1 MKRLSSSHSFKGPQG
16 KDVGLISI
24 PPSVEEKG
32 KYEAVLLDGIEEVE
46 CEEEEELCSNGPSG
60 LGEKKRRLSVDQVK
74 ALEKNF
80 EVENKLDPE
89 RKVRLARDLGLQP
102 RQVAV
107 WFQNRRARWKT
118 KQLERDYGALKSLHD
133 DLKLDCDALR
143 RDKELLLAEI
153 RELKAKL
160 ADTGMDATQSE
171 IIKAVEEARAP
182 LIYKDGA
189 SDSDSSVVFNDETSP
204 YGGLVLHQN
213 CLMEFKPRSS
223 SLSFENKAMDEGFLG
238 GDELCSSLF
247 SEQPAP
253 SLSWYCSDPCEYKG
267 D

>member
-1 MKRLSSSHSFKGPQG
+1 MKRLSSSHSFKGPEG
-16 KDVGLISI
+16 KDVGLITI

-118 KQLERDYGALKSLHD
+118 KQLEREYGALKARHD

-171 IIKAVEEARAP
+171 IIKAVEEARPP

-213 CLMEFKPRSS
+213 CHMEFNPRSS
-223 SLSFENKAMDEGFLG
+223 SLSFANKAMDEEFLG

-253 SLSWYCSDPCEYKG
+253 SLSWYCSDPWEYKG